1 MLFDL
6 TYKLNFGERLVG
18 IARKHWFL
26 IIPRML
32 EFAIIISLLII
43 FANKFG
49 AFGENFAIAVILI
62 AVFTVYLIYAWILLR
77 INYFV
82 ITSERIIKIKQR
94 GVWDRGMNEVLI
106 SDISD
111 ITLNEKGIAAT
122 FLKFGSIKITLK
134 NSAVFNMS
142 RIADPLR
149 IYQGLIKLKGI
160 KKI

>member
-6 TYKLNFGERLVG
+6 TYKLNPGERLMG

-26 IIPRML
+26 IVPGML

-49 AFGENFAIAVILI
+49 DSGENFAIAAGLI
-62 AVFTVYLIYAWILLR
+62 ALFAIYSIYVWILLR
-77 INYFV
+77 VNYFV

-94 GVWDRGMNEVLI
+94 GVWDRGMNEVSI

-111 ITLNEKGIAAT
+111 IALNEKGIAAT

-134 NSAVFNMS
+134 NSAVFNMAH
-142 RIADPLR
+142 IADPLR

-160 KKI
+160 KKS